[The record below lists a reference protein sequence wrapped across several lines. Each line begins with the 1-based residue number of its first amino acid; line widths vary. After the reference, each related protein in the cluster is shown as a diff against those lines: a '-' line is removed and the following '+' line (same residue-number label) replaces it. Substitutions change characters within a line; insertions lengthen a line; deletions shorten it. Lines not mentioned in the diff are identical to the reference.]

1 MLHWMV
7 QKMKTKSSENQSS
20 LKVLIVLQLSLYVTF
35 ERISSSFG
43 SNLPPSSDPIL
54 DLISI
59 KHPVPIVILMKN
71 VPFLFKTLA
80 FFFKAL
86 AFFGKNRSKCV
97 HLQHYRTLP

>member
-20 LKVLIVLQLSLYVTF
+20 LKVLVVLQLSLYVTF

-71 VPFLFKTLA
+71 VPFFFKTLA
-80 FFFKAL
+80 FDRL
-86 AFFGKNRSKCV
+86 FFGKNRSKCV